1 MVPLCIANCLAPKTA
16 RRSRNPTEKM
26 SSRRPSRRHGGGQSL
41 TEFAVILPLL
51 LLILL
56 GIIDF
61 GRGVYAYHVVASSAR
76 EGARIGQI
84 PTSTAA
90 DIVARVQSTAVGL
103 DPVELMVGIS
113 NPTEDTVRV
122 EVSYRFRI
130 ITPFIGDVLGM
141 QTLLLRSVSTMYTG
155 Y

>member
-1 MVPLCIANCLAPKTA
+1 
-16 RRSRNPTEKM
+16 M
-26 SSRRPSRRHGGGQSL
+26 SGRRPSRRHEGGQSL

-56 GIIDF
+56 GIIDL

-76 EGARIGQI
+76 EGARVGQI
-84 PTSTAA
+84 STNTTA

-103 DPVELMVGIS
+103 DPAELTVGVS
-113 NPTEDTVRV
+113 NPTADTVQV
-122 EVSYRFRI
+122 QVSYRFRI
-130 ITPFIGDVLGM
+130 ITPFLGSILGT
-141 QTLLLRSVSTMYTG
+141 QTLSLRSVSTMYTG